1 MDALVSVIVPIYK
14 VESYLE
20 KCVHSIMHQTYDN
33 LEIILVDDGSP
44 DSCGLMCDDFATSD
58 KRIRVIHQKNQG
70 LSEARN
76 HGIDICHGSYILF
89 VDGDDYIEPNTIEC
103 LLKACVETG
112 SDVSC
117 CGHYW
122 EHENHFLKYPLPDVS
137 RCYEGEEIIT
147 ASLKGDVF
155 AEFAWN
161 KLYKRQLFDKECK
174 FPPGRYFEDI
184 ATTWRVFRKCKRVT
198 CIPDILYHY
207 VARKSSIGNTKNMKN
222 LVDRWIAFKERYDVM
237 VAESEEFCR
246 ICTIGCLDTIGYTWR
261 WLYIV
266 DKKDRKRHD
275 DVLQEMREFVEANRS
290 SIGRC
295 SLATRVCLFCALHSN
310 SVTEFGC
317 YYLNQVYR
325 RLRGWNQ
332 MV

>member
-76 HGIDICHGSYILF
+76 HGIDICTGSYILL
-89 VDGDDYIEPNTIEC
+89 VDADDYIEPNTVEY
-103 LLKACVETG
+103 LLQTSKDTCA
-112 SDVSC
+112 DVVC
-117 CGHYW
+117 CGFYREYTDKSTTH
-122 EHENHFLKYPLPDVS
+122 LLTDVRES
-137 RCYEGEEIIT
+137 YEDEEILT
-147 ASLKGDVF
+147 AALQGTVF
-155 AEFAWN
+155 SEYAWN
-161 KLYKRQLFDKECK
+161 KLWNRTLFDDCK

-184 ATTWRVFRKCKRVT
+184 ATTWKLFRRCHKVT
-198 CIPDILYHY
+198 CVPDVFYHY
-207 VARKSSIGNTKNMKN
+207 VIRKDSIGNTKNMKN
-222 LVDRWIAFKERYDVM
+222 FVDRWVAFKERFDM
-237 VAESEEFCR
+237 MAAESEELCR
-246 ICTIGCLDTIGYTWR
+246 ICTNGCLDTIGYTWR

-266 DKKDRKRHD
+266 DKKDRKRYD
-275 DVLQEMREFVEANRS
+275 AVLQEMRKFVEANRS

-295 SLATRVCLFCALHSN
+295 SLATRVCLFCALHSS
-310 SVTEFGC
+310 SVAEFGC
-317 YYLNQVYR
+317 YYLNQMYR